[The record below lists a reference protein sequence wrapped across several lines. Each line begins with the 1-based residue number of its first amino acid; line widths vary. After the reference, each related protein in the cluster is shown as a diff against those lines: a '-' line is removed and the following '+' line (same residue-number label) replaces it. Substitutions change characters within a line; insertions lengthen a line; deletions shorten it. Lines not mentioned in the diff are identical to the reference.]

1 MFVPLSAARTCVRRV
16 STGLVTL
23 LAAGLLTGATVLG
36 AASATAAA
44 GPSPGT
50 VFIADRFASQ
60 ILALPPGGG
69 SPTPTGPTLVT
80 PTGVAVDKRGDVY
93 VAASAQAVVI
103 PASGAPPTTLG
114 TGLSDASGIAIDPT
128 GNVFIADRSHNRI
141 VEVPA
146 GGGPQT
152 TVGTGLKLPTG
163 VTVDVAGNLYV
174 ADSGND
180 RVVKIPAGGGSQT
193 TVATG
198 LNTPTGVTV
207 DIAGNVYVADY
218 GNDRVIKIPAG
229 GGSQATIGI
238 TGLGTPAGVALDAA
252 GDLFIADIANGNVV
266 RVPAGGG
273 AQSIVASG
281 LLRPFGVAVF
291 APPPT
296 FTADSPPRS
305 ATVGSAYKYT
315 YRAPAL
321 SGEPP
326 ARFSLA
332 QGALPPGLTLDPGT
346 GILSGR
352 PTRAGAYSFRV
363 LAANAVNAA
372 LGPRTTITVAKA
384 ARPAPTG
391 SAQLPRARA
400 ESDGLPATGT
410 SAVPMSGLAVAL
422 VLAGLGLILLTRH
435 RPQARYPVRASPRS
449 GRSRGSVRESHNIR
463 DLP

>member
-180 RVVKIPAGGGSQT
+180 R
-193 TVATG
+193 
-198 LNTPTGVTV
+198 GV
-207 DIAGNVYVADY
+207 
-218 GNDRVIKIPAG
+218 KIPAG